1 MSLIAPFAGLRPR
14 AELAAEVAAPPYD
27 VMSTAEARAMVQDR
41 PLSFL
46 HISRAEV
53 DLPEGTDPYSEAV
66 YAKARE
72 NLERLRADGTL
83 QQDPTPRY
91 YAYRLSLGE
100 HQQTGLVA
108 AASVAAYLEGQIRR
122 HELTRPAKEQDRV
135 RQISALNAQTGPV
148 FLAYRA
154 ASAIDDRLQAICQGP
169 SAIDIRA
176 ADGVRHQLWS
186 IDAGDEIGAFNQAF
200 AAVDRLY
207 IADGHHRAAAAARVA
222 EARQQS
228 TTAKA
233 TPNANATAAKQTTA
247 TTQAST
253 HATATTDAPST
264 ARTTATTTTTTDGET
279 KSQPQPSDHF
289 LAVLFPHNQLRILPY
304 NRVVRDLNGL
314 EPAQFL
320 DRIAKSYRLEPNTQP
335 VAPTERGEVGLY
347 LAGRWYR
354 LSLSPERIPATDP
367 IGRLD
372 VSLLH
377 DQLIEPVLGIT
388 DPRRDERIDF
398 VGGIRGLEGL
408 SARVDSGEMAVAF
421 SLPATRMEDLLAV
434 ADADALMPP
443 KSTWFEP
450 KLADGLVS
458 HLLSG

>member
-1 MSLIAPFAGLRPR
+1 MSLIIPFAGLRPS
-14 AELAAEVAAPPYD
+14 AERAAEVAAPPYD
-27 VMSTAEARAMVQDR
+27 VMSAAEARAMVQGR
-41 PLSFL
+41 PASFL

-53 DLPEGTDPYSEAV
+53 DLPEGTDPYAETV

-72 NLERLRADGTL
+72 NLERLRAEGIL
-83 QQDPTPRY
+83 RQDPSPRY
-91 YAYRLSLGE
+91 YAYRLSLDE

-108 AASVAAYLEGQIRR
+108 AASVDAYLEGRIRR

-154 ASAIDDRLQAICQGP
+154 AAAIDNRLQTVSERP
-169 SAIDIRA
+169 PAIDIRA
-176 ADGVRHQLWS
+176 PDGVRHQLWS
-186 IDAGDEIGAFNQAF
+186 IDDGDEIAAFSQAF
-200 AAVDRLY
+200 EAVERLY

-222 EARQQS
+222 ESGQNAEAHSGGDASSKSSHEAKSDPNRETSSDAQQLR
-228 TTAKA
+228 
-233 TPNANATAAKQTTA
+233 
-247 TTQAST
+247 
-253 HATATTDAPST
+253 PS
-264 ARTTATTTTTTDGET
+264 E
-279 KSQPQPSDHF
+279 HF
-289 LAVLFPHNQLRILPY
+289 LAVLFPHDQLRILPY
-304 NRVVRDLNGL
+304 NRVVRDLSGL
-314 EPAQFL
+314 SVEAFL
-320 DRIAKSYRLEPNTQP
+320 DRVSAAYRVESSAQP

-347 LAGRWYR
+347 LAGRWYQ
-354 LSLSPERIPATDP
+354 LSLAPERIPAADP

-377 DQLIEPVLGIT
+377 AQLIAPILDIH

-398 VGGIRGLEGL
+398 VGGSRGLDGL
-408 SARVDSGEMAVAF
+408 SVRVDSGEMVAAF
-421 SLPATRMEDLLAV
+421 SLPATRMDDLLAV

-458 HLLSG
+458 HLLD

>member
-1 MSLIAPFAGLRPR
+1 MALIVPFAGLRPI
-14 AELAAEVAAPPYD
+14 AEQAAEVAAPPYD
-27 VMSTAEARAMVQDR
+27 VMSTAEARAMVQGH
-41 PLSFL
+41 PASFL

-72 NLERLRADGTL
+72 NLERLRADGIL
-83 QQDPTPRY
+83 CQDPIPAY

-108 AASVAAYLEGQIRR
+108 AASVAAYLAGRIRR

-148 FLAYRA
+148 FLTYRA
-154 ASAIDDRLQAICQGP
+154 ASAIDDRLQAVCQHP
-169 SAIDIRA
+169 PAIDISA
-176 ADGVRHQLWS
+176 ADGVRHQLWP
-186 IDAGDEIGAFNQAF
+186 INNDDEIAAFSRAF
-200 AAVDRLY
+200 ATVERLY

-222 EARQQS
+222 KARQG
-228 TTAKA
+228 TTE
-233 TPNANATAAKQTTA
+233 TA
-247 TTQAST
+247 TTN
-253 HATATTDAPST
+253 
-264 ARTTATTTTTTDGET
+264 GET
-279 KSQPQPSDHF
+279 KPQSSDHF

-304 NRVVRDLNGL
+304 NRVVRDLNGR
-314 EPAQFL
+314 EPDRFL
-320 DRIAKSYRLEPNTQP
+320 DLVAESYRIEESAQP

-347 LAGRWYR
+347 LAGHWYR
-354 LSLSPERIPATDP
+354 LSLAPRRIPAADP
-367 IGRLD
+367 IARLD

-377 DQLIEPVLGIT
+377 DQLIEPMLGIT
-388 DPRRDERIDF
+388 DPRRDKRVDF
-398 VGGIRGLEGL
+398 VGGIRGLDGL

-458 HLLSG
+458 HLLE

>member
-1 MSLIAPFAGLRPR
+1 MDLITPFAGLRPR
-14 AELAAEVAAPPYD
+14 PELAAEVAAPPYD
-27 VMSTAEARAMVQDR
+27 VMSSAEARAMVQGR

-46 HISRAEV
+46 HISRAEI

-66 YAKARE
+66 YTKARE

-83 QQDPTPRY
+83 QQDPTAGY
-91 YAYRLSLGE
+91 YAYRLHLGE

-108 AASVAAYLEGQIRR
+108 AASVAAYRQGRIRR

-135 RQISALNAQTGPV
+135 CQISALNAQTGPV
-148 FLAYRA
+148 FLAYPA
-154 ASAIDDRLQAICQGP
+154 ASAIDDRLQALCQGP

-186 IDAGDEIGAFNQAF
+186 IDDGDEIAAISQAFNG
-200 AAVDRLY
+200 VERLY

-222 EARQQS
+222 EARQR
-228 TTAKA
+228 A
-233 TPNANATAAKQTTA
+233 TGT
-247 TTQAST
+247 
-253 HATATTDAPST
+253 
-264 ARTTATTTTTTDGET
+264 R
-279 KSQPQPSDHF
+279 PSDYF
-289 LAVLFPHNQLRILPY
+289 LAVLFPHDQLRILPY

-314 EPAQFL
+314 EPDPFL
-320 DRIAKSYRLEPNTQP
+320 DRIAASYRVEPSRQP
-335 VAPTERGEVGLY
+335 VAPTARGEVGLY
-347 LAGRWYR
+347 LAERWYR
-354 LSLSPERIPATDP
+354 LSLSPERIPTQDP

-377 DQLIEPVLGIT
+377 DQLIEPILGIS

-408 SARVDSGEMAVAF
+408 SRRVDNGEMAAAF

-450 KLADGLVS
+450 KLADGLIS
-458 HLLSG
+458 HLI